1 MRVFLF
7 AAALT
12 LAATPVA
19 AQDLSKMGSSLLK
32 TCTSNWNALSALQ
45 KGKIDSQSFINACM
59 AKQNPTSSL
68 LGGGS
73 STSALT
79 GGLGAGGLGAGG
91 LGVAGLGAGALGTNA
106 LGGSGG
112 GSTSGLLNSL
122 TGGAA
127 TPGGEGCAGKW
138 SALST
143 ADKARLDQRSYLAGC
158 AAR

>member
-12 LAATPVA
+12 LAATPAA
-19 AQDLSKMGSSLLK
+19 AQDLTKMGSSLLK
-32 TCTSNWNALSALQ
+32 TCTANWNGLSALQ
-45 KGKIDSQSFINACM
+45 KGKIDSQSFISACM
-59 AKQNPTSSL
+59 AKQNPTSSV

-73 STSALT
+73 GASALT
-79 GGLGAGGLGAGG
+79 G
-91 LGVAGLGAGALGTNA
+91 ALGTSA
-106 LGGSGG
+106 LGTSALAGSGG
-112 GSTSGLLNSL
+112 GSTSGLINSL

-127 TPGGEGCAGKW
+127 PASGGCADKW

-143 ADKARLDQRSYLAGC
+143 TDKARLDQRSFLAGC

>member
-12 LAATPVA
+12 LAATPAA
-19 AQDLSKMGSSLLK
+19 AQDLTKMGSSLLK

-45 KGKIDSQSFINACM
+45 KGKLNSQSFISACM
-59 AKQNPTSSL
+59 NKQDPTSSV

-73 STSALT
+73 GASALT
-79 GGLGAGGLGAGG
+79 GALGGG
-91 LGVAGLGAGALGTNA
+91 GLGAGALGTSA
-106 LGGSGG
+106 LGASALTGSGG
-112 GSTSGLLNSL
+112 GSTSSLINSL
-122 TGGAA
+122 TGGATTSA
-127 TPGGEGCAGKW
+127 SGGCADKW

-143 ADKARLDQRSYLAGC
+143 ADKARLDQRSFLAGC

>member
-12 LAATPVA
+12 LAATPAA
-19 AQDLSKMGSSLLK
+19 AQNLTQMGSSLLK
-32 TCTSNWNALSALQ
+32 TCTSNWNGLSALQ
-45 KGKIDSQSFINACM
+45 KGKLDSQSFINACM
-59 AKQNPTSSL
+59 AKQNPTSGV

-73 STSALT
+73 GASALT
-79 GGLGAGGLGAGG
+79 GA
-91 LGVAGLGAGALGTNA
+91 LGAGALGTSA

-112 GSTSGLLNSL
+112 GSTSGLLGSL
-122 TGGAA
+122 TEGAIA
-127 TPGGEGCAGKW
+127 PASRGCADKW

-143 ADKARLDQRSYLAGC
+143 TERARLDQRSFLAGC

>member
-12 LAATPVA
+12 LAATPAA
-19 AQDLSKMGSSLLK
+19 AQNLTQMGSSLLK
-32 TCTSNWNALSALQ
+32 TCTSNWNGLSALQ
-45 KGKIDSQSFINACM
+45 KGKLDSQSFISACM
-59 AKQNPTSSL
+59 AKQNPTSGV

-73 STSALT
+73 GASALT
-79 GGLGAGGLGAGG
+79 GALGAGGLGAG
-91 LGVAGLGAGALGTNA
+91 ALGTSA

-112 GSTSGLLNSL
+112 GSTAGLLSSL

-127 TPGGEGCAGKW
+127 PASGGCADKW

-143 ADKARLDQRSYLAGC
+143 TDKARLDQRSFLAGC
-158 AAR
+158 AAQ

>member
-7 AAALT
+7 AAALA
-12 LAATPVA
+12 LAATPAA

-32 TCTSNWNALSALQ
+32 TCTSNWNGLSALQ
-45 KGKIDSQSFINACM
+45 KGKLDSQSFISACM
-59 AKQNPTSSL
+59 KKQDATSSV

-73 STSALT
+73 GASALT
-79 GGLGAGGLGAGG
+79 GA
-91 LGVAGLGAGALGTNA
+91 LGAGALGTGA
-106 LGGSGG
+106 LGAGALGTGALAGSGG

-122 TGGAA
+122 TGGAVA
-127 TPGGEGCAGKW
+127 PADGGCADKW

-143 ADKARLDQRSYLAGC
+143 TDKARLDQRSFLAGC